1 VSAPIR
7 HDFALPKPRVWVLI
21 NVAGAILFL
30 WQSQQLWV
38 SRDEGYTFGD
48 GAPLF
53 YLIVIFGFAN
63 IVMLLLNSVIA
74 LQSRNWQVLRGPI
87 LTLAM
92 WGLVIAFHFMR
103 ATLFA

>member
-1 VSAPIR
+1 V
-7 HDFALPKPRVWVLI
+7 I

-30 WQSQQLWV
+30 WQSHQLWV

-63 IVMLLLNSVIA
+63 IAMLLLNSLIA
-74 LQSRNWQVLRGPI
+74 LQSRTWNVLRGPT

-103 ATLFA
+103 AKLFA

>member
-1 VSAPIR
+1 VSAPTR
-7 HDFALPKPRVWVLI
+7 PDFALPSPRVWVVT

-30 WQSQQLWV
+30 WQSHQLWV

-63 IVMLLLNSVIA
+63 IAMLLLNGVIA
-74 LQSRNWQVLRGPI
+74 LQTRAWNVLRGPI

-92 WGLVIAFHFMR
+92 WCFVIAFHFMR